1 MKRLLLYPFILL
13 YNIIK
18 RNIGKTIWVS
28 LAIIGFHFSQNYLED
43 IHSTKIADYVI
54 KDGTDYVYFFS
65 KGEQGDYSTMA
76 SKTPLKNNT
85 YSYTETQG
93 MYIFLQILAW
103 GSVVILAIC
112 FIVGISGDDSAAWEF
127 DECFEESLSFLISCE
142 IEGDKFYYMALGRL
156 LLKSDRQLN
165 SSYHNITRELSIR
178 SFSDILICPKFKTRS
193 QKRGELLDK
202 LV

>member
-1 MKRLLLYPFILL
+1 MKRLLLYPFIIL

-43 IHSTKIADYVI
+43 ISSTKTADFVI
-54 KDGTDYVYFFS
+54 KSGTDYVYFFS
-65 KGEQGDYSTMA
+65 KSQDGDYSSMTT
-76 SKTPLKNNT
+76 KTPLKNNT

-93 MYIFLQILAW
+93 SYIFFQILAW
-103 GSVVILAIC
+103 GSVVILVIC
-112 FIVGISGDDSAAWEF
+112 FIVGISGDDTAAWEF

-165 SSYHNITRELSIR
+165 SNYHNITRELSIR
-178 SFSDILICPKFKTRS
+178 SFNDILNCPKFKTRS

>member
-1 MKRLLLYPFILL
+1 MKRLLLYPFIIL

-43 IHSTKIADYVI
+43 IHSTKTADFVI
-54 KDGTDYVYFFS
+54 KSGTDYVYFFS
-65 KGEQGDYSTMA
+65 KSQDGDYSSMTT
-76 SKTPLKNNT
+76 KTPLKNNT

-93 MYIFLQILAW
+93 PYIFFQILAW
-103 GSVVILAIC
+103 GSVVILVIC
-112 FIVGISGDDSAAWEF
+112 FIVGISGDDTAAWEF

-165 SSYHNITRELSIR
+165 SSYHNITRELSIH
-178 SFSDILICPKFKTRS
+178 SFNDILNCPKFKTRS

>member
-1 MKRLLLYPFILL
+1 MKRLLLYPFIVL

-18 RNIGKTIWVS
+18 QNIGKTIWVS
-28 LAIIGFHFSQNYLED
+28 LAIIGFNLSQNYLED
-43 IHSTKIADYVI
+43 VHSTNTADFVV
-54 KDGTDYVYFFS
+54 KNGNDYVYFFS
-65 KGEQGDYSTMA
+65 KSQDGDYSIMTT
-76 SKTPLKNNT
+76 KTPLKNNT

-112 FIVGISGDDSAAWEF
+112 FIVGISGDDSATWEF

-165 SSYHNITRELSIR
+165 SSHHNITRELSIR
-178 SFSDILICPKFKTRS
+178 SFNDILNCPKFKTRS

>member
-1 MKRLLLYPFILL
+1 MKRLLLYPFIIL

-43 IHSTKIADYVI
+43 ISSTKTADFVI
-54 KDGTDYVYFFS
+54 KSGTDYVYFFS
-65 KGEQGDYSTMA
+65 KSQDGDYSSMTT
-76 SKTPLKNNT
+76 KTPLKNNT

-93 MYIFLQILAW
+93 PYIFFQILAW
-103 GSVVILAIC
+103 GSVVILVIC
-112 FIVGISGDDSAAWEF
+112 FIVGISGDDTAAWEF

-165 SSYHNITRELSIR
+165 SSYHNITRELSIH
-178 SFSDILICPKFKTRS
+178 SFNDILNCPKFKTRS

>member
-13 YNIIK
+13 YNIITG
-18 RNIGKTIWVS
+18 NPGKTIWIV

-43 IHSTKIADYVI
+43 VHSTNTADYVI
-54 KDGTDYVYFFS
+54 KDGGDYIYFFEKS
-65 KGEQGDYSTMA
+65 EKGNYSSFTT
-76 SKTPLKNNT
+76 KTPLKNNT

-103 GSVVILAIC
+103 GSVVILIIC
-112 FIVGISGDDSAAWEF
+112 FIVGISGDDSAAWEL
-127 DECFEESLSFLISCE
+127 DECFEGSLKFLIICE
-142 IEGDKFYYMALGRL
+142 VEDDKFYYMALGRL
-156 LLKSDRQLN
+156 LRKSDRQLN
-165 SSYHNITRELSIR
+165 DGYHSITRELNIH
-178 SFSDILICPKFKTRS
+178 SFNDILNCPKFKTRS

>member
-1 MKRLLLYPFILL
+1 MKRLLLYPLILL
-13 YNIIK
+13 FNIIK
-18 RNIGKTIWVS
+18 KNIGKTIWIS
-28 LAIIGFHFSQNYLED
+28 LAIIGFNFSQNYLED
-43 IHSTKIADYVI
+43 VHSTKIADYVI
-54 KDGTDYVYFFS
+54 KNGTDYIYFFS
-65 KGEQGDYSTMA
+65 KDDDTYSAMA

-103 GSVVILAIC
+103 ASVVILAIC

-178 SFSDILICPKFKTRS
+178 SFNDILNCPKFKTRS

>member
-1 MKRLLLYPFILL
+1 MKRLLLYPFIIL

-43 IHSTKIADYVI
+43 IHSTKTADFVI
-54 KDGTDYVYFFS
+54 KSGTDYVYFFS
-65 KGEQGDYSTMA
+65 KSQDGDYSSMTT
-76 SKTPLKNNT
+76 KTPLKNNT

-93 MYIFLQILAW
+93 SYIFFQILSW
-103 GSVVILAIC
+103 GSVVILVIC
-112 FIVGISGDDSAAWEF
+112 FIVGISGDDTAAWEF

-178 SFSDILICPKFKTRS
+178 NFNDILNCPKFKTRS

>member
-1 MKRLLLYPFILL
+1 MKRLLLYPFIIL

-43 IHSTKIADYVI
+43 ISSTKTADFVI
-54 KDGTDYVYFFS
+54 KNGTDYVYFFS
-65 KGEQGDYSTMA
+65 KSQDGDYSSMTT
-76 SKTPLKNNT
+76 KTPLKNNT

-93 MYIFLQILAW
+93 PYIFFQILAW
-103 GSVVILAIC
+103 GSVVILVIC
-112 FIVGISGDDSAAWEF
+112 FIVGISGDDTAAWEF

-165 SSYHNITRELSIR
+165 SSYHNITRELSIH
-178 SFSDILICPKFKTRS
+178 SFNDILNCPKFKTRS

>member
-1 MKRLLLYPFILL
+1 MKRLLLYPFIIL

-43 IHSTKIADYVI
+43 ISSTKTADFVI
-54 KDGTDYVYFFS
+54 KNGTDYVYFFS
-65 KGEQGDYSTMA
+65 KSQDGDYSSMTT
-76 SKTPLKNNT
+76 KTPLKNNT

-93 MYIFLQILAW
+93 SYIFFQILAW
-103 GSVVILAIC
+103 GSVVILVIC
-112 FIVGISGDDSAAWEF
+112 FIVGISGDDTAAWEF

-178 SFSDILICPKFKTRS
+178 SFNDILNCPKFKTRS

>member
-1 MKRLLLYPFILL
+1 MKRLLLYPFIIL

-43 IHSTKIADYVI
+43 IHSTKTADFVI
-54 KDGTDYVYFFS
+54 KSGTDYVYFFS
-65 KGEQGDYSTMA
+65 KSQDGDYSSMTT
-76 SKTPLKNNT
+76 KTPLKNNT

-93 MYIFLQILAW
+93 SYIFFQILAW
-103 GSVVILAIC
+103 GSVVILVIC
-112 FIVGISGDDSAAWEF
+112 FIVGISGDDTAAWEF

-165 SSYHNITRELSIR
+165 NSYHNITRELSIR
-178 SFSDILICPKFKTRS
+178 SFNDILNCPKFKTRS

>member
-1 MKRLLLYPFILL
+1 MKRLLLYPFIIL

-43 IHSTKIADYVI
+43 IHSTKTADFVI
-54 KDGTDYVYFFS
+54 KSGTDYVYFFS
-65 KGEQGDYSTMA
+65 KSQDGDYSSMTT
-76 SKTPLKNNT
+76 KTPLKNNT

-93 MYIFLQILAW
+93 SYIFFQILAW
-103 GSVVILAIC
+103 GSVVILVIC
-112 FIVGISGDDSAAWEF
+112 FIVGISGDDTAAWEF

-165 SSYHNITRELSIR
+165 SNYHNITRELSIR
-178 SFSDILICPKFKTRS
+178 SFNDILNCPKFKTRS